1 MPANWPHCF
10 NQQLTDPCLETKL
23 SGLLADMSLAQK
35 VGQMIQPDIRYITPA
50 EVGEYQIGSVLSGGG
65 APPNNDHRSSAADW
79 LALADEFYDAALQ
92 SGCVVPPAWGIDAVH
107 GNNNL
112 FGATLYP
119 HNIGLGASR
128 SPELVR
134 QIASAT
140 AVEVQATGL
149 DWTFAPTLAVV
160 QDDRWGRSYEG
171 FSECSDLVTHL
182 TAPAVEGYQGEIGCN
197 DFLRGRYVIATAK
210 HFLADGGTDEGIDQG
225 NTTCS
230 EEDLLQIHGRP
241 YAAAVAAGVQVVMA
255 SFSSWQGEKMHGHHY
270 LLQKVLKDTMGFDG
284 FIISDWNGHGQLT
297 RLSNVAGDEAVN
309 AGIDMLM
316 APEDWRELWHNTIKD
331 VEDGLI
337 SEARINDAVTRI
349 LRVKLRAG
357 LVFPNRPSTRS
368 MAGKVE
374 LVGCEHHRELGRRA
388 VRESAVLLKNKN
400 NILPLARNQRILVT
414 GRAADNVAIQA
425 GGWSL
430 TWQSDDVSNDDFVG
444 ATSIY
449 EAIRQATG
457 AANGQAEL
465 IAEPTPEDLK
475 RFDAAIVVYGEK
487 PYAEGYGDI
496 SHLSYSSLY
505 PEDAGHL
512 RRISEA
518 GIPLV
523 SVFLSGRPLWV
534 NPQLND
540 SDAFVAAWLPGSE
553 ATGLADLLFS
563 DGSCDFTGKLSFS
576 WPVDPYQASFNRT
589 DKNPLFPI
597 GYGLSLQDKD
607 LLPDDL
613 NEQDPTNYSPDAEA
627 LLIFRRHALSP
638 FTMFVGDDLNWN
650 LPVFGRSFQS
660 HNRTVSV
667 QSADWQRQEDVRRV
681 TWSGG
686 SGQVYFRS
694 SHPLDISHLIEAG
707 ALIELTLCVHKPATK
722 PVILRLDS
730 EHPESA
736 SIDIT
741 DRLKELGVEDW
752 QTIRINIESM
762 HRTGL
767 DESGISTPFLLY
779 TTGELELS
787 FADIAIR
794 KPQQ

>member
-1 MPANWPHCF
+1 M
-10 NQQLTDPCLETKL
+10 
-23 SGLLADMSLAQK
+23 
-35 VGQMIQPDIRYITPA
+35 
-50 EVGEYQIGSVLSGGG
+50 
-65 APPNNDHRSSAADW
+65 
-79 LALADEFYDAALQ
+79 
-92 SGCVVPPAWGIDAVH
+92 
-107 GNNNL
+107 
-112 FGATLYP
+112 
-119 HNIGLGASR
+119 
-128 SPELVR
+128 
-134 QIASAT
+134 
-140 AVEVQATGL
+140 
-149 DWTFAPTLAVV
+149 
-160 QDDRWGRSYEG
+160 
-171 FSECSDLVTHL
+171 
-182 TAPAVEGYQGEIGCN
+182 
-197 DFLRGRYVIATAK
+197 
-210 HFLADGGTDEGIDQG
+210 
-225 NTTCS
+225 
-230 EEDLLQIHGRP
+230 
-241 YAAAVAAGVQVVMA
+241 
-255 SFSSWQGEKMHGHHY
+255 
-270 LLQKVLKDTMGFDG
+270 
-284 FIISDWNGHGQLT
+284 
-297 RLSNVAGDEAVN
+297 
-309 AGIDMLM
+309 
-316 APEDWRELWHNTIKD
+316 
-331 VEDGLI
+331 
-337 SEARINDAVTRI
+337 
-349 LRVKLRAG
+349 
-357 LVFPNRPSTRS
+357 
-368 MAGKVE
+368 
-374 LVGCEHHRELGRRA
+374 
-388 VRESAVLLKNKN
+388 
-400 NILPLARNQRILVT
+400 T

-425 GGWSL
+425 GGLSL

-444 ATSIY
+444 ATSVY

-465 IAEPTPEDLK
+465 ISEPTPEDLT
-475 RFDAAIVVYGEK
+475 RFDAAIVVFGEK

-518 GIPLV
+518 GIPIV

-563 DGSCDFTGKLSFS
+563 DGSCDFKGKLSFS
-576 WPVDPYQASFNRT
+576 WPVDPYQASYNQT
-589 DKNPLFPI
+589 DKNPLFPF
-597 GYGLSLQDKD
+597 GYGLTLQDKD

-613 NEQDPTNYSPDAEA
+613 SEQDPTNYSADAEE

-638 FTMFVGDDLNWN
+638 FTMFVGDDRNWN

-686 SGQVYFRS
+686 SGQAYFRS

-707 ALIELTLCVHKPATK
+707 AFIELTLCVHKPATK
-722 PVILRLDS
+722 SVILRLDS

-741 DRLKELGVEDW
+741 DRLNELGVEDW

-762 HRTGL
+762 HRAGL

-787 FADIAIR
+787 FAEIAIR